1 MYFVSYVNNGKLIRV
16 SILNIK
22 RMSEKI
28 LVIDQGTTGTRV
40 AIYDEEGKPVQGGW
54 AYREHS
60 QIFPKPGWVEHNP
73 LEIWE
78 KTLLCMKEV
87 LDRSRIRAEEI
98 AAIGVTNQR
107 ETVVVWDPRTGQPLY
122 NAIVW
127 QDRRTAPITDE
138 LRRGHFEQIY
148 EKTGLVPDP
157 YFSGSK
163 IRWLLENIPG
173 LRDKMSKGEAL
184 FGTIDSWIIWNLTR
198 GSPNTLTPDKG
209 GAHVTDYS
217 NASRTMLFNLR
228 KLDWD
233 PELLEL
239 LGGIDVESLPLPRPS
254 SERDAYGYTGPEV
267 NGVFNGKSV
276 PVTGDAGDQQA
287 ALFGQVGFDEGD
299 VKSTYGTGN
308 FILLNTG
315 KNIVK
320 SKNNLLSTV
329 FYSLEPGKATYA
341 LEGSIF
347 ITGAAI
353 QWLRDGLKLIEV
365 SPEIDPLAESTDDT
379 GGLYFVPAFTGLGAP
394 YWDPYA
400 RGLIIGITR
409 GTSRKH
415 IARAVIESIA
425 YLTRDVIEAME
436 KDIGGRIRILKADGG
451 AAKSNVLLQFQA
463 DILGVE
469 VQRPLISETT
479 SLGAAYL
486 AGLAVGVWES
496 LDEIRK
502 LWRAERV
509 FKPQMDAGRREKL
522 YSGWR
527 AAVKRSLGWAK
538 EVPWAYGY
546 E

>member
-1 MYFVSYVNNGKLIRV
+1 MR
-16 SILNIK
+16 
-22 RMSEKI
+22 EKGI
-28 LVIDQGTTGTRV
+28 VLVVDQGTTGTRV
-40 AIYDEEGKPVQGGW
+40 ALYDKNGSPIPGGW

-60 QIFPKPGWVEHNP
+60 QIYPKPGWVEHNP

-78 KTLLCMKEV
+78 KTLLCIKEA
-87 LDRSRIRAEEI
+87 LERSRVDPGAV

-107 ETVVVWDPRTGQPLY
+107 ETVVVWDPRTGQSLY

-127 QDRRTAPITDE
+127 QDRRTAPVTDA
-138 LRRGHFEQIY
+138 LRENYFETIY

-163 IRWLLENIPG
+163 IQWLLENVSG
-173 LRDKMSKGEAL
+173 LREKVSRGEAI
-184 FGTIDSWIIWNLTR
+184 FGTIDTWIIWNLTK
-198 GSPNTLTPDKG
+198 GSPNTLTPEKG

-217 NASRTMLFNLR
+217 NASRTMLFNIRRLE
-228 KLDWD
+228 WD
-233 PELLEL
+233 EELLSI
-239 LGGIDVESLPLPRPS
+239 LGGIPAESLPLPRPS
-254 SERDAYGYTGPEV
+254 SDKEVYGYTGPEV
-267 NGVFNGKSV
+267 GGVFNGYSI

-287 ALFGQVGFDEGD
+287 ALFGQAGFDAGE
-299 VKSTYGTGN
+299 VKCTYGTGN
-308 FILLNTG
+308 FILVNTG
-315 KNIVK
+315 SQIVK

-347 ITGAAI
+347 VTGAAI
-353 QWLRDGLKLIEV
+353 QWLRDGLKIIEV
-365 SPEIDPLAESTDDT
+365 SPEVDPLAESADDT

-409 GTSRKH
+409 GTTRRH
-415 IARAVIESIA
+415 LARAVLESIA

-436 KDIGGRIRILKADGG
+436 RDTGSRIKWLKADGG
-451 AAKSNVLLQFQA
+451 ASRSDVLLQFQA

-469 VQRPLISETT
+469 VIRPLVRETT
-479 SLGAAYL
+479 SLGAAFL
-486 AGLAVGVWES
+486 AGLAIGFWEN
-496 LDEIRK
+496 LDAIKK
-502 LWRAERV
+502 LWRAEKV
-509 FKPQMDAGRREKL
+509 FKPQMDAEKRERL

-527 AAVKRSLGWAK
+527 AAVRRALGWAR

-546 E
+546 